1 MCPGHGQ
8 HRGVRLQL
16 GDLIGDRRLVTVS
29 GARKGV
35 GKTALAEILLR
46 NLPHFAAIKITITD
60 KDVAVTDDERDIMVP
75 STDTCRMKQSG
86 ALKVVWVRST
96 EDHLHDSMIVALGK
110 MVPCK
115 GILIEGNSILK
126 QVSPTVAFFVIA
138 PPFDTMKPSRVH
150 ALKNSDIA
158 VINQVQGMGPDRDLL
173 KRIEDF
179 NPRLTL
185 LRLNLLDPGRPGDDY
200 NRLLSL
206 LKQRIHD

>member
-1 MCPGHGQ
+1 
-8 HRGVRLQL
+8 LQL

-60 KDVAVTDDERDIMVP
+60 KDVAVTDDERDIMAP

-126 QVSPTVAFFVIA
+126 HVSPTVAFFVIA

-150 ALKNSDIA
+150 ALKNADIA
-158 VINQVQGMGPDRDLL
+158 VINQVQGLGPDRDLL
-173 KRIEDF
+173 KRIEEF

-185 LRLNLLDPGRPGDDY
+185 LRLNLLDPGRAGDDY
-200 NRLLSL
+200 NRLHSL

>member
-1 MCPGHGQ
+1 M
-8 HRGVRLQL
+8 QL

-29 GARKGV
+29 GAHKGV

-60 KDVAVTDDERDIMVP
+60 KDVAVTDDERDIMAP

-126 QVSPTVAFFVIA
+126 HVSPTVAFFVIA

-150 ALKNSDIA
+150 ALKNADIA
-158 VINQVQGMGPDRDLL
+158 VINQVQGLGPDRDLL

-185 LRLNLLDPGRPGDDY
+185 LRLNLLDPGRAGDDY

>member
-1 MCPGHGQ
+1 M
-8 HRGVRLQL
+8 QL

-29 GARKGV
+29 GAHKGV

-60 KDVAVTDDERDIMVP
+60 KDVAVTDDERDIMAP

-126 QVSPTVAFFVIA
+126 HVSPTVAFFVIA

-150 ALKNSDIA
+150 ALKNADIA
-158 VINQVQGMGPDRDLL
+158 VINQVQGLGPDRDLL
-173 KRIEDF
+173 KRIEEF

-185 LRLNLLDPGRPGDDY
+185 LRLNLLDPGRAGDDY

>member
-1 MCPGHGQ
+1 
-8 HRGVRLQL
+8 LQL

-60 KDVAVTDDERDIMVP
+60 KDVAVTDDERDIMAP

-126 QVSPTVAFFVIA
+126 HVSPTVAFFVIA

-150 ALKNSDIA
+150 ALKNADIA
-158 VINQVQGMGPDRDLL
+158 VINQVQGLVPDRDLL
-173 KRIEDF
+173 KRIEEF

-185 LRLNLLDPGRPGDDY
+185 LRLNLLDPGKAGDDY

>member
-1 MCPGHGQ
+1 M
-8 HRGVRLQL
+8 QL
-16 GDLIGDRRLVTVS
+16 GDLIGARRLVTVS

-60 KDVAVTDDERDIMVP
+60 KDVAVTDDERDIMAP

-110 MVPCK
+110 IFPCK

-126 QVSPTVAFFVIA
+126 HVSPTVAFFVIA

-150 ALKNSDIA
+150 ALKNADIA
-158 VINQVQGMGPDRDLL
+158 VINQVQGLGPDRDLL

-185 LRLNLLDPGRPGDDY
+185 LRLNLLDPGRAGDDY

>member
-1 MCPGHGQ
+1 M
-8 HRGVRLQL
+8 QL

-60 KDVAVTDDERDIMVP
+60 KDVAVTDDERDIMAP

-126 QVSPTVAFFVIA
+126 HVSPTVAFFVIA

-150 ALKNSDIA
+150 ALKNADIA
-158 VINQVQGMGPDRDLL
+158 VINQVQGLGPDRDLL

-185 LRLNLLDPGRPGDDY
+185 LRINLLDPGRAGDDY

>member
-1 MCPGHGQ
+1 MCSGHGQ

-60 KDVAVTDDERDIMVP
+60 KDVAVTDDERDIMAP

-126 QVSPTVAFFVIA
+126 HVSPTVAFFVIA

-150 ALKNSDIA
+150 ALKNADIA
-158 VINQVQGMGPDRDLL
+158 VINQVQGMGYDRDLL
-173 KRIEDF
+173 KRIEAF

>member
-1 MCPGHGQ
+1 
-8 HRGVRLQL
+8 LQL

-29 GARKGV
+29 GAHKGV

-60 KDVAVTDDERDIMVP
+60 KDVAVTDDERDIMAP

-126 QVSPTVAFFVIA
+126 HVSPTVAFFVIA

-150 ALKNSDIA
+150 ALKNADIA
-158 VINQVQGMGPDRDLL
+158 VINQVQGLGPDRDLL
-173 KRIEDF
+173 KRIEEF
-179 NPRLTL
+179 NPQLTL
-185 LRLNLLDPGRPGDDY
+185 LRLNLLDPGKAGDDY